1 MNKKQVEGR
10 YEEAK
15 GKVKEVAG
23 HVTGNESL
31 EVKGKLQKNAGKA
44 QAGIG
49 DAKKDI
55 ENVADGIKKDG

>member
-1 MNKKQVEGR
+1 MNKQQVKGR

-23 HVTGNESL
+23 HVTGNEDL
-31 EVKGKLQKNAGKA
+31 EVEGTLQKNAGKV

-49 DAKKDI
+49 DAKTEI
-55 ENVADGIKKDG
+55 ENVAKDIKKDG